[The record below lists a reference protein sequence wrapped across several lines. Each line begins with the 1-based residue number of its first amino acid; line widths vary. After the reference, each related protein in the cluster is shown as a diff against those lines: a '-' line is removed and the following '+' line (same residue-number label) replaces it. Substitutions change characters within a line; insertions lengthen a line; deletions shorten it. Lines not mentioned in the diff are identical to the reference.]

1 MIKYDHLELSRIIG
15 EPRDPRRPY
24 PDLVAAVCNTD
35 TALPED
41 YIYNF
46 DVLQDTDI
54 IYTITSNGVI
64 TAANVTPDT
73 PALMTFQDYATP
85 EYYVKI
91 TDLANSK
98 ERVLARKS
106 KTINRALNALENQV
120 VLNAVNTAAVLR
132 GNVHYLGST
141 ITRFN
146 YSHLIDMI
154 DEIIDFAENYVLA
167 VGTTIDKDIK
177 LWDWNDNK
185 YNSLK
190 DAFGDLGVQVIR
202 VNNTVTIDGSS
213 TAALAST
220 RAFLF
225 GTQTEEPGKPVLFV
239 RKQLNEIEQ
248 LGGVISDSGE
258 KPERLVFVSPNP
270 VQVTTTRYLAVGMT
284 GYEQFALAVTNPYAI
299 SRFDRS

>member
-1 MIKYDHLELSRIIG
+1 MKNYDNLELSRIIG
-15 EPRDPRRPY
+15 SPVDPRRPY

-35 TALPED
+35 TAAPED
-41 YIYNF
+41 YTYYF

-54 IYTITSNGVI
+54 VYTITSNGVI

-73 PALMTFQDYATP
+73 PVLMTFQDYASP
-85 EYYVKI
+85 EYYVKL
-91 TDLANSK
+91 TDLANAK

-106 KTINRALNALENQV
+106 ITINRALNALENQV

-146 YSHLIDMI
+146 YAHLIDMI
-154 DEIIDFAENYVLA
+154 DEIIDFSENYVLA
-167 VGTTIDKDIK
+167 VGTKIDIDIK

-190 DAFGDLGVQVIR
+190 DAFNDLGVQVIR

-225 GTQTEEPGKPVLFV
+225 GTQSEMPGKPCLFV
-239 RKQLNEIEQ
+239 RKQLNEIEK
-248 LGGVISDSGE
+248 LGGVISTSGD

-270 VQVTTTRYLAVGMT
+270 VQVTTTRYLAVGLT
-284 GYEQFALAVTNPYAI
+284 GYEQFALAITNPYAI

>member
-1 MIKYDHLELSRIIG
+1 MKNYDNLELSRIIG
-15 EPRDPRRPY
+15 SPVDPRRPY

-35 TALPED
+35 TAAPED
-41 YIYNF
+41 YTYYF

-54 IYTITSNGVI
+54 VYTITSNGVI

-73 PALMTFQDYATP
+73 PVLMTFQDYASP
-85 EYYVKI
+85 EYYVKL
-91 TDLANSK
+91 TDLANAK

-106 KTINRALNALENQV
+106 ITINRALNALENQV

-146 YSHLIDMI
+146 YAHLIDMI
-154 DEIIDFAENYVLA
+154 DEIIDFSENYVLA

-190 DAFGDLGVQVIR
+190 DAFNDLGVQVIR

-225 GTQTEEPGKPVLFV
+225 GTQSEMPGKPCLFV
-239 RKQLNEIEQ
+239 RKQLNEIEK
-248 LGGVISDSGE
+248 LGGVISTSGD

-270 VQVTTTRYLAVGMT
+270 VQVTTTRYLAVGLT
-284 GYEQFALAVTNPYAI
+284 GYEQFALAITNPYAI